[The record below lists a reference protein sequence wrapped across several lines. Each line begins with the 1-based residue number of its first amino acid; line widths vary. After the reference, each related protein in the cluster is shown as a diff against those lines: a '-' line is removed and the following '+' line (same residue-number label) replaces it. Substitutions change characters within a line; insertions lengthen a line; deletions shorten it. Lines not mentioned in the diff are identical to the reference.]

1 MTAIGNLKH
10 LIDFHITHNNPI
22 TLIAYPPRNVLPC
35 KETTFLYLFFALS
48 QKKEKKKYLF
58 FAFLSYKIKYRLN
71 FLVGILNFLV
81 GTADKVNA

>member
-10 LIDFHITHNNPI
+10 LIDFHITHDSPI

-48 QKKEKKKYLF
+48 QPKKKLILC
-58 FAFLSYKIKYRLN
+58 FLSYKIKYR
-71 FLVGILNFLV
+71 INFLV